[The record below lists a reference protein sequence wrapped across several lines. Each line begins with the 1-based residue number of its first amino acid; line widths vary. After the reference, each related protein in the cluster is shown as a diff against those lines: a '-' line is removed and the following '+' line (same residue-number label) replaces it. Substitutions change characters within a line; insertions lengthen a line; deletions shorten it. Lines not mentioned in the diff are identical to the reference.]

1 MFLFQFLLVVHFCVA
16 AALVSV
22 ILVQKSEGGGL
33 GMGGSPSGLM
43 SAITRSWIA
52 FAAVGAGLIYLAL
65 SIASPPAVGALLAL
79 VGVVGFAWGVLVM
92 FDERFLAPR
101 IALVGALAP
110 LVLWIATLLL
120 SGVTRDAGLAQG
132 FRPFPLAVA
141 TLLEL
146 FIAVAIALHLRR
158 GRVAK
163 PPTTGRFAIGVVL
176 GILVIGAL
184 VAPALASTTLLV
196 PSGSFEDGVHH

>member
-1 MFLFQFLLVVHFCVA
+1 
-16 AALVSV
+16 
-22 ILVQKSEGGGL
+22 
-33 GMGGSPSGLM
+33 M

-65 SIASPPAVGALLAL
+65 STASTPLIGGLLAL
-79 VGVVGFAWGVLVM
+79 IGVIGFAWGVLVM

-101 IALVGALAP
+101 IAVIACLVP
-110 LVLWIATLLL
+110 LVLWLVVLLL
-120 SGVTRDAGLAQG
+120 SGMTGNAELAQG
-132 FRPFPLAVA
+132 FRPAPLAAA
-141 TLLEL
+141 TMLEL

-158 GRVAK
+158 GRVART
-163 PPTTGRFAIGVVL
+163 PTTRAYAIGVVL
-176 GILVIGAL
+176 GIVVIGAL